1 MDRKQSM
8 ECFVVMTDCDANLAD
23 RIREAHIDPR
33 TVEELVSLALSEQD
47 ENASWDIVVMLHL
60 RGTREVFDAARSLC
74 HSRCTAEQTLG
85 ANILGQLGVPEH
97 SFPDESVDILL
108 TLTQP
113 DRDADVLDAA
123 CFALGHIH
131 EPRSIPSI
139 CNLASHSSMEVR
151 YAVAYALGGFTDEF
165 AIDTLI
171 SLTRDPEE
179 SVRDWAMFA
188 LGSQCEVDTPEIRN
202 TLFHGTG
209 DQSEVVRGE
218 ALVGLASRH
227 DDRVIEPINQ
237 ELLAWETARYPHFAS
252 DAAEAIASPKL
263 LPALLRIKERI
274 DSRDTR
280 FDEAIRRCSARSLPN
295 ME

>member
-1 MDRKQSM
+1 M
-8 ECFVVMTDCDANLAD
+8 ETDCDANLAD
-23 RIREAHIDPR
+23 RIRAAQNDPR
-33 TVEELVSLALSEQD
+33 SVEELVSLALSEQD
-47 ENASWDIVVMLHL
+47 ENAAWTVVSILHL
-60 RGTREVFDAARSLC
+60 RGTQEVFDAARSLC
-74 HSRCTAEQTLG
+74 ISSCASEQTLG

-97 SFPDESVDILL
+97 SFPDKSVDILL
-108 TLTQP
+108 TLIQP
-113 DRDADVLDAA
+113 DQDTDVLDAA
-123 CFALGHIH
+123 CIALGHIH

-151 YAVAYALGGFTDEF
+151 YAVAYALGGFTDDL
-165 AIDTLI
+165 AIETLI
-171 SLTRDPEE
+171 SLTRDQEE

-252 DAAEAIASPKL
+252 DAAEAIASPQL
-263 LPALLRIKERI
+263 LPTLLRIKQGI
-274 DSRDTR
+274 DSCDTR
-280 FDEAIRRCSARSLPN
+280 FDEAIRRCSAQSLSD
-295 ME
+295 EE